1 MLITSIFSTPSNDAI
16 ILANASTLLGK
27 EEGFKSSPYLDTAQ
41 VPTIGFGTVYYL
53 NGTKVTMNDSPISLD
68 EGLVLL
74 NKRLS
79 DEFLPALKSLCPTLI
94 TINQAVAL
102 LSFVYNE
109 GVHALANSTLRRK
122 VLASDWAG
130 AAAEFPKWN
139 MAGGQVSHGLQNRR
153 AVEQALFNTP

>member
-1 MLITSIFSTPSNDAI
+1 MTTIFSTSSNDAT
-16 ILANASTLLGK
+16 ILANASTFLGK
-27 EEGFKSSPYLDTAQ
+27 EEGFRSSPYLDTAQ

-53 NGTKVTMNDSPISLD
+53 DGTKVTMNDSPISLAQ
-68 EGLVLL
+68 GLVLL
-74 NKRLS
+74 DKRLS
-79 DEFLPALKSLCPTLI
+79 DEFLPALKSLCQTLV
-94 TINQAVAL
+94 TVNQAVAL

-122 VLASDWAG
+122 VLACDWVG

-153 AVEQALFNTP
+153 AAEQALFNTP